1 MLSRIHM
8 FNFDVQNID
17 KYPRFKVGNY
27 ERISKYKNISAKSYK
42 LNWSEEL
49 FVIKSLKNH
58 GHF

>member
-1 MLSRIHM
+1 M

-17 KYPRFKVGNY
+17 KCPKFKVGNY